1 MPVYRV
7 VAYRTALNSLRKNY
21 PMHLRK
27 FAVTAL
33 LASFLGPFGGAANQ
47 APSIPPAATPLLDIM
62 AAELDRAMKSLGKG
76 EQSNQP
82 PPYFI
87 SYDAHDVTGLSILAQ
102 QGAILHSIES
112 HQRTADISV
121 RVGDTKLDNT
131 HGSRRNTAMHSIVLP
146 LSDDRAAVSR
156 SLWWGTNTGYS
167 NALKSYLKV
176 KTETGVRAEEEDKS
190 PDFSH
195 QDAVHGES
203 AFVKPQEIDRNAW
216 EQRIRSLSSIFK
228 AHPQIANNL
237 VGLTVST
244 ENDFFVSSEGT
255 RLAYP
260 HQLARIVVVASTRA
274 DDGMDL
280 SLVHTFEGES
290 QQQLP
295 SQEELERQLGLLATQ
310 LDKLR
315 SAPPAEPFNGPAL
328 LSGRAAAVYFHEVL
342 GHRLEGQR
350 QRGVQEGETFTKDV
364 GKPILP
370 TFLSVSDDPT
380 RRQFGNITLNG
391 YYLYDDEGQPAQK
404 VNLIENGVLQH
415 FLMSRMPIANFS
427 TSNGHGRAQ
436 DGKMPTGR
444 QGNLIVTSSKT
455 VSDKALRQLLIDE
468 IKKQNKPYGLYFE
481 DIASGY
487 TLTQRVLPQAFQVI
501 PMVVFRVYADGRP
514 DELVRGVS
522 IVGTPQAALTR
533 IIATGDKQDVF
544 NGECGAESGSIPV
557 SAVAPAMVFSEME
570 TQKAAQGNA
579 RPPILPAP
587 GAEQETTGVK

>member
-1 MPVYRV
+1 M
-7 VAYRTALNSLRKNY
+7 LF
-21 PMHLRK
+21 RK
-27 FAVTAL
+27 FVVVG
-33 LASFLGPFGGAANQ
+33 LASILLGLSSEAATHPPSAGA
-47 APSIPPAATPLLDIM
+47 PPAAPLLDTM
-62 AAELDRAMKSLGKG
+62 TAELDRAMKSLGKSG
-76 EQSNQP
+76 QSNQP

-87 SYDAHDVTGLSILAQ
+87 SYDAHNTSGLSILAQ
-102 QGAILHSIES
+102 QGAILTSVDNHR
-112 HQRTADISV
+112 RTADISV
-121 RVGDTKLDNT
+121 RVGDTRLDNT
-131 HGSRRNTAMHSIVLP
+131 HGNRRNTAMHSIVLP
-146 LSDDRAAVSR
+146 LTDDRLAISR

-167 NALKSYLKV
+167 NALQSYLKA

-195 QDAVHGES
+195 QDAVHGEV
-203 AFVKPQEIDRNAW
+203 ALVAPAPIDRAAW
-216 EQRIRSLSSIFK
+216 EQRVRALSAIFK
-228 AHPQIANNL
+228 AHPRIANNL
-237 VGLTVST
+237 VGFTFSQK
-244 ENDFFVSSEGT
+244 NDYFVSSEGT

-260 HQLARIVVVASTRA
+260 HQLARVVVVAGTRA

-280 SLVHTFEGES
+280 SLVRTFEGES
-290 QQQLP
+290 EQELP
-295 SQEELERQLGLLATQ
+295 SQTELERQVGELAT
-310 LDKLR
+310 LLEKLR
-315 SAPPAEPFNGPAL
+315 AAPPAEPFNGPAL

-350 QRGVQEGETFTKDV
+350 QRGLQEGETFTKDV

-380 RRQFGNITLNG
+380 LRQFGKITLSG
-391 YYLYDDEGQPAQK
+391 YYPYDDEGQPAQK
-404 VNLIENGVLQH
+404 VALIHDGVLQQ
-415 FLMSRMPIANFS
+415 FLMSRMPIANFA

-444 QGNLIVTSSKT
+444 QGNLIVTSTKS
-455 VSDKALRQLLIDE
+455 VSDKALRQTLIDE

-487 TLTQRVLPQAFQVI
+487 TLTQRVLPQSFQVI
-501 PMVVFRVYADGRP
+501 PMVVYRVYADGRP

-533 IIATGDKQDVF
+533 IVATGDKPDVF

-557 SAVAPAMVFSEME
+557 SAIAPAMVFSEIE

-579 RPPILPAP
+579 RPPILPPPGVESEAP
-587 GAEQETTGVK
+587 EVK